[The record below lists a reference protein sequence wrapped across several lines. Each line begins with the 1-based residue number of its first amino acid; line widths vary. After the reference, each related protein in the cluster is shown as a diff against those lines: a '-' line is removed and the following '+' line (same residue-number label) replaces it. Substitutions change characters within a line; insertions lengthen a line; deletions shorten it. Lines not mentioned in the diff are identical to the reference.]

1 MHLFALLSTCCEI
14 HPWREQCHLDSG
26 NVLYNLERRW
36 SIMRCTCGEI
46 IAQNLNPMRRYR
58 IIAELCSARHSGPES
73 PDKASRTCRLRFG
86 VTFLHFGQIGAIPFT
101 DEFEGSWDQGIHRL
115 ADLSSRMILIMS
127 WNERWCFAS
136 SRTTPQCTTPD
147 NDTCLTI

>member
-1 MHLFALLSTCCEI
+1 MFRPAF
-14 HPWREQCHLDSG
+14 
-26 NVLYNLERRW
+26 
-36 SIMRCTCGEI
+36 
-46 IAQNLNPMRRYR
+46 
-58 IIAELCSARHSGPES
+58 S

-86 VTFLHFGQIGAIPFT
+86 LTFLHFGQIGAIPFT

-136 SRTTPQCTTPD
+136 SRTTPQRTSPD
-147 NDTCLTI
+147 NASNGLALKNQFEHAYVAWIHQCSNAASAGNRLLPRHYRYPEVSFTDTSIKLNLFVPPGLLL